1 MESKYVEAV
10 TRGMIIGGTILGAAG
25 TFGLVFFLTLFLT
38 QSRLLVVWLP
48 VVALALFT
56 VGILFLLWRDAPSW
70 KKH

>member
-1 MESKYVEAV
+1 MESKYVQAV

-56 VGILFLLWRDAPSW
+56 VGILILLRRDTPSW

>member
-1 MESKYVEAV
+1 MESKYVQAV

-25 TFGLVFFLTLFLT
+25 TFGLVFFVTLFLT

-56 VGILFLLWRDAPSW
+56 VGILILLRRDTPSW